1 MSRPPPKGSGKLKLL
16 DPEKRP
22 LDEAELQRVLRKL
35 DYHLLPIIVVL
46 FMLASLDRV
55 NIGNAKIL
63 GMTEDANLSGLRYN
77 IVRITFFI
85 WVVLRLMELQI
96 AAVYFIPYCL
106 GEVPAYGTTAIANIF
121 PSDDD
126 SRNIMLKIVRPSRW
140 IPLSAITWGLIVTLM
155 SLCNTFKSLIITRF
169 FVGLAE
175 SAYTPAII
183 FYLSTWYPRRQLA
196 LRMGIFASA
205 GVISGAFSGALAYA
219 IVRMDQVAGLHGWQW
234 IFCLEGIV
242 TILFGLVSVFFIHDS
257 IQTASFL
264 TISEKDYLQ
273 RAITLETFELASHVD
288 KRFIWQACK
297 DYRIHIQALSYLGII
312 VPYYS
317 ILLFLPTLVK
327 ELGYQAIDAQL
338 FTVPPI
344 DLRTPFILLGALVGI
359 VGFIIALEQKSVAM
373 GYVSTFIATSGC
385 FTANVA
391 FVTWY
396 GTAYAGEM
404 KRGQYFVLFFAER
417 LGSDQSNVTA
427 VAIAMINGLGNLG
440 GYDHLDES

>member
-77 IVRITFFI
+77 I
-85 WVVLRLMELQI
+85 I
-96 AAVYFIPYCL
+96 AAVYFEYYA
-106 GEVPAYGTTAIANIF
+106 E
-121 PSDDD
+121 D
-126 SRNIMLKIVRPSRW
+126 RPSLAMDTLERNHVGYTRMFLHTHLSLSQSAQSRPYRDSDE
-140 IPLSAITWGLIVTLM
+140 PLQYVQEPD
-155 SLCNTFKSLIITRF
+155 N
-169 FVGLAE
+169 
-175 SAYTPAII
+175 II

-196 LRMGIFASA
+196 LRMGIFVSA

-242 TILFGLVSVFFIHDS
+242 TILFGLVSVFFIHDVRSIQLDVLLTATNAPPQS

-273 RAITLETFELASHVD
+273 RAITLESFELASHVD

-417 LGSDQSNVTA
+417 LSSDQSNVTA